1 MTRKQ
6 AQEYM
11 SIALGYDEESD
22 SMVKLIIALLY
33 IWEEDEEIPGEL
45 GRVVQRLYNDVKEM
59 IIKDS
64 FNRLKN

>member
-1 MTRKQ
+1 
-6 AQEYM
+6 M

-45 GRVVQRLYNDVKEM
+45 GRVVQGLYNDVKEM